1 MNANVLSKRNRHVL
15 ALLALAVTLTGCGP
29 PQASPPNRQLIASLR
44 TALSA
49 QNPDWLEQNA
59 RILDERRA
67 AGQTSEDEFAAFQAI
82 IQQARA
88 GQWREAERQVMAFQ
102 KAQRPT
108 HEEVLTIRPRGS

>member
-1 MNANVLSKRNRHVL
+1 MNPTTPSKQNCLLLV
-15 ALLALAVTLTGCGP
+15 LLALAVTVAGCGP

-49 QNPDWLEQNA
+49 QNPEWLEKNA
-59 RILDERRA
+59 KILEERRA
-67 AGQTSEDEFAAFQAI
+67 AGQTSEEEFAAFQAI

-88 GQWREAERQVMAFQ
+88 GQWKEAERQVMAFQ

-108 HEEVLTIRPRGS
+108 DEEVGSIRQQGS

>member
-1 MNANVLSKRNRHVL
+1 MNTTTPSKQKRGALV
-15 ALLALAVTLTGCGP
+15 LLALAVTVAGCGP

-67 AGQTSEDEFAAFQAI
+67 AGQASEDEFAAFQAI

-88 GQWREAERQVMAFQ
+88 GQWKEAERQVMAFQ

-108 HEEVLTIRPRGS
+108 REEVESIWPRGS